1 MSDTKENIIA
11 ASIDL
16 FNQNGFVNVRLQNIA
31 DALKISV
38 GNLAY
43 HFKNK
48 EAIVATA
55 YEKIGDELAEI
66 LSSYRITPDLSDL
79 DHQLDF
85 YYNFIQK
92 YPFYFI
98 DILEIKRNYPHLHEE
113 RKSFMTKMKVQFEKR
128 IEYNQKRD
136 VLCNRMDQLDGAQI
150 ADNICTTITFWHTV
164 QVIKDEPETLAGFKQ
179 SVWSHLLPHLTL
191 LGQDEYQ
198 LQVLPKNDSK
208 Y

>member
-1 MSDTKENIIA
+1 MSDTKEKIIS

-16 FNQNGFVNVRLQNIA
+16 FNEQGFVNVRLQNIA

-55 YEKIGDELAEI
+55 YDKIGEELSEI
-66 LSSYRITPDLSDL
+66 LSTYRISPNLSDL
-79 DHQLDF
+79 DHQLDA
-85 YYNFIQK
+85 YYHFIRK

-98 DILEIKRNYPHLHEE
+98 DILEIKRNHPHLHEE
-113 RKSFMTKMKVQFEKR
+113 RKDFIFKMKVQFEKR
-128 IEYNQKRD
+128 IEYNKARGVFCD
-136 VLCNRMDQLDGAQI
+136 KMDALEASQI
-150 ADNICTTITFWHTV
+150 ADNICATITFWHTC
-164 QVIKDEPETLAGFKQ
+164 QVIKNEPENIRDFKRA
-179 SVWSHLLPHLTL
+179 VWVQLLPSLTTKGL
-191 LGQDEYQ
+191 NEYNQ
-198 LQVLPKNDSK
+198 EVLPKNDSK